1 MKKEIIG
8 QSGDDNENFID
19 LTGFK
24 SAIVNRRKHNGLR
37 FSGHSV
43 EKPAVWFHI
52 KHNGIYSTGS

>member
-19 LTGFK
+19 LTGSK
-24 SAIVNRRKHNGLR
+24 SAIVNRRRHNSVR

-43 EKPAVWFHI
+43 EK
-52 KHNGIYSTGS
+52 TGCVVSH